1 MSKVNIKEVL
11 AMTPAEQEQRAKE
24 AIWDSVA
31 EAVEH
36 IAINRRVAEVSH
48 NITPEEFDEKLNEIC
63 AEKNAQF
70 CDMDEHQ
77 IHMYMLRR
85 LLLNGNKEIIEMIT
99 R

>member
-1 MSKVNIKEVL
+1 MDIKKIEEVL
-11 AMTPAEQEQRAKE
+11 AMTPEEQEQRVKE
-24 AIWDSVA
+24 SIWDSVS

-36 IAINRRVAEVSH
+36 IAVNRRVAEVSH

-63 AEKNAQF
+63 AEKNAKF

-85 LLLNGNKEIIEMIT
+85 LLFQGNKEIIEMIT

>member
-11 AMTPAEQEQRAKE
+11 AMTPAEQEQRVKE

-63 AEKNAQF
+63 AEKNSQF

-85 LLLNGNKEIIEMIT
+85 LLLNGNEDIINMIT